1 VLCRHNEA
9 QPPRLGL
16 AISKKNCRRATTRN
30 RIKRIIRESFRE
42 HQDALAGL
50 DIVVIN
56 QVAAAGASN
65 QQMFDSLATHWRRC
79 CNAKPTPQE
88 R

>member
-1 VLCRHNEA
+1 M
-9 QPPRLGL
+9 
-16 AISKKNCRRATTRN
+16 
-30 RIKRIIRESFRE
+30 IRESFRE

-65 QQMFDSLATHWRRC
+65 QQMQDSLVTHWRRC
-79 CNAKPTPQE
+79 CDAKSTPQE